1 MEMPEPTNKKTVQ
14 RILGLINYV
23 VKFIPKL
30 FEVIRPLRELLQKDI
45 HWHWEEN
52 TKKLFED
59 VKKLLS
65 SDRCLAFSDVSKP
78 ITIQV
83 DASNSGLG
91 AVLLQVGK
99 PVAYT
104 SRSLTSTEKN
114 YAIIEKE
121 FLAVLF
127 GCVRFH
133 QHIYGN
139 KTFVESDHKPLESKM
154 KKPLPR
160 APAGLQRML
169 LRLQRYDF
177 QLSYKSGNKVVL
189 ADALPRATVKDADP
203 EISNEELAMNK

>member
-1 MEMPEPTNKKTVQ
+1 MEMPEPTNKKTIQ

-52 TKKLFED
+52 NKKLFED

>member
-1 MEMPEPTNKKTVQ
+1 MEMSEPTNKKAVQ

-23 VKFIPKL
+23 AMFIPKL
-30 FEVIRPLRELLQKDI
+30 SEVISPLRELLQKDI
-45 HWHWEEN
+45 HWHWEEYH
-52 TKKLFED
+52 KKSFED

-65 SDRCLAFSDVSKP
+65 SDRCLPFFDVSKP

-91 AVLLQVGK
+91 AVLSQVGK
-99 PVAYT
+99 PVAYA

-154 KKPLPR
+154 KKPLAR

-177 QLSYKSGNKVVL
+177 QLSYKSGNKMVL
-189 ADALPRATVKDADP
+189 ADALPRASVKDADP
-203 EISNEELAMNK
+203 EISNEELAMNE